1 MRHGVDGRKLG
12 RPTDHRMAMFR
23 NLVTDLLRYERIKT
37 TEAKAKETRVMAEKI
52 ISLGKGGTLH
62 DRRRALAFLTD
73 ERVVEKVFNQIGPR
87 YSDRHGGYTRI
98 VKVGPRL
105 GDGAE
110 IVQLELI

>member
-1 MRHGVDGRKLG
+1 
-12 RPTDHRMAMFR
+12 MFR